1 MCTATINARDPVN
14 TLWQI
19 QNSSV
24 EEVIISS
31 LFLTKIT
38 VVLLFILVVLVSTS
52 HQHPV
57 PRSTPA
63 VPYEMVYATNSTTE
77 VTGVITM
84 WCHDGLT
91 AEEVLLSDVKFCL
104 NRTSARDP
112 GL

>member
-1 MCTATINARDPVN
+1 MV
-14 TLWQI
+14 
-19 QNSSV
+19 V
-24 EEVIISS
+24 
-31 LFLTKIT
+31 FLH
-38 VVLLFILVVLVSTS
+38 FILVVLVPTS

-63 VPYEMVYATNSTTE
+63 VPYELVYATDSTTE

-84 WCHDGLT
+84 WCRDGLT
-91 AEEVLLSDVKFCL
+91 AEEVLLSDVKFWL